1 VLILETEVETRGC
14 VVRVTRKYS
23 RMDSAREK
31 IGFDDD
37 EEEQLLLLL
46 SSWVVGQPM
55 VPRDYVGVLIMNQ
68 KVDSFDDKRIFSGIK
83 NIVE

>member
-1 VLILETEVETRGC
+1 
-14 VVRVTRKYS
+14 
-23 RMDSAREK
+23 
-31 IGFDDD
+31 
-37 EEEQLLLLL
+37 
-46 SSWVVGQPM
+46 VVGQPM